1 MRPAAFLVA
10 VLRCVGSGRGIALLT
25 ACLAGPAVAEDVA
38 FAAVRPGTTLSLPR
52 DHGSHPAFRTE
63 WWYVTGWLRT
73 EAGEDLGF
81 QVTFFRS
88 RPGTVA
94 TGNPSAFTPHEVIIT
109 HAALA
114 DAHRGRLWHDQRS
127 ARAAL
132 GLAGATPGDLRV
144 WLDRWSLRACPG
156 IAHGHD
162 RDRSCVGQGASFV
175 TRIDAAG
182 FALALEF
189 APTQAPLLHGEG
201 GLSRKGASPLAAS
214 WYYSLPQLGVTGRV
228 TRGAHVARVTGTAW
242 LDHEWSSEYLEA
254 GASGWDWIGLDLDDG
269 GALMAFRIRDAQ
281 QRTRWAGGTLRNA
294 QGRVRV
300 FSPPEVVFTP
310 GRRWRSPRTGIEY
323 PVEWRVTA
331 GDFAIALRPF
341 MDDQES
347 DTRRS
352 TGAVYWEGAV
362 TALRD
367 GRRVGRG
374 YLELTG
380 YGEPLRLR

>member
-1 MRPAAFLVA
+1 
-10 VLRCVGSGRGIALLT
+10 
-25 ACLAGPAVAEDVA
+25 
-38 FAAVRPGTTLSLPR
+38 
-52 DHGSHPAFRTE
+52 
-63 WWYVTGWLRT
+63 
-73 EAGEDLGF
+73 
-81 QVTFFRS
+81 
-88 RPGTVA
+88 
-94 TGNPSAFTPHEVIIT
+94 
-109 HAALA
+109 
-114 DAHRGRLWHDQRS
+114 
-127 ARAAL
+127 
-132 GLAGATPGDLRV
+132 
-144 WLDRWSLRACPG
+144 
-156 IAHGHD
+156 
-162 RDRSCVGQGASFV
+162 
-175 TRIDAAG
+175 
-182 FALALEF
+182 
-189 APTQAPLLHGEG
+189 
-201 GLSRKGASPLAAS
+201 
-214 WYYSLPQLGVTGRV
+214 
-228 TRGAHVARVTGTAW
+228 
-242 LDHEWSSEYLEA
+242 
-254 GASGWDWIGLDLDDG
+254 
-269 GALMAFRIRDAQ
+269 MAFRIRDAQ